1 MDKLKKCPFCGGDV
15 NLFIGFMAG
24 LPMIVCGKCSA
35 TVSFGGKETKE
46 QTIKAW
52 NRREKDV

>member
-1 MDKLKKCPFCGGDV
+1 MTELKPCPFCGGDV
-15 NLFIGFMAG
+15 NLFIGFMVG

-35 TVSFGGKETKE
+35 TVSFGGKETRE

-52 NRREKDV
+52 NRRDD